1 MTLYLAKALLSRQ
14 GTPGTLRF
22 IPLEI
27 FDLWKTH
34 MQNAH
39 DYQVRLVQVSL
50 WVATEEPQEEEPRT
64 AAGAREPVVR
74 VSIYRKVSGV
84 EVPVE
89 RYFAEEDL
97 DRVLPKFLAHY
108 GLTSAD
114 AMGAS
119 RVRIKKGV
127 LLPPEDLFEDEL

>member
-14 GTPGTLRF
+14 GTPATLRF

-50 WVATEEPQEEEPRT
+50 WVATDQDSGEASRQP
-64 AAGAREPVVR
+64 AGAKEPVVR
-74 VSIYRKVSGV
+74 VSIFRKVSGID
-84 EVPVE
+84 VPVE
-89 RYFAEEDL
+89 RYFAEEEIEG
-97 DRVLPKFLAHY
+97 VLPKFLAHY
-108 GLTSAD
+108 GLKSAD
-114 AMGAS
+114 AMGTS
-119 RVRIKKGV
+119 QVRLKRGV
-127 LLPPEDLFEDEL
+127 LLPPEDMFEDEL

>member
-14 GTPGTLRF
+14 GTPATLRF

-34 MQNAH
+34 MHNAH

-50 WVATEEPQEEEPRT
+50 WVATDQDADEAVRQP
-64 AAGAREPVVR
+64 AGAREPVVR
-74 VSIYRKVSGV
+74 VSIFRKVSGID
-84 EVPVE
+84 VPVE

-97 DRVLPKFLAHY
+97 ERVLPKFLAHY

-114 AMGAS
+114 AMGTS
-119 RVRIKKGV
+119 QVRLKRGV
-127 LLPPEDLFEDEL
+127 LLPPEDMFEDEI

>member
-14 GTPGTLRF
+14 GTPATLRF

-50 WVATEEPQEEEPRT
+50 WVATEEPVDEASR
-64 AAGAREPVVR
+64 ALVAAREPVVR
-74 VSIYRKVSGV
+74 VSIFRKVSGV
-84 EVPVE
+84 DVPVE

-97 DRVLPKFLAHY
+97 DRILPKFLSHY

-119 RVRIKKGV
+119 RVRMKRGV
-127 LLPPEDLFEDEL
+127 LLPPEDMFEDEL